1 MMLDLQRTI
10 VALSSGAMASRR
22 AIVRISGPNTRSIL
36 QRLFQ
41 STDDHALLETLAPR
55 AAAVTCKM
63 HWPHRSQPSL
73 LPATAYFWPDSRSFT
88 GEPSAELH
96 FIGSMPIAENL
107 VANLCALGGDMALRG
122 EFTLRSFLAG
132 KLDLVQAEAVLGV
145 IEAEGTEQLHEA
157 LSQLGGN
164 LSRPVRSMR
173 DQLIELIAHLEA
185 GLDFAEENIEF
196 ITLDALIVQL
206 QQIID
211 QVATLIAQLTTRD
224 ARTQLAQV
232 VIIGLPNSGKSS
244 LFNRLV
250 GHDRAIVSPAAG
262 TTRDVISQLIDIG
275 GFAFEL
281 VDTAG
286 IEELQGDSPRAAAQS
301 ALKQRLTQADVAL
314 FCIDSSSDI
323 DHHWRAAQMQSLAEL
338 GVSVL
343 TVGTK
348 AELNRSETN
357 QSKSWQAN
365 DFNVQVSAQTG
376 AGLATLQTLLL
387 QKIAAHHREFQSAA
401 MQHIA
406 IRCRKSLAAAHA
418 TLQAAIAIAQADAGD
433 ELIAAELRIA
443 LDDLSAVIGDVHS
456 DDILG
461 EIFSRFCIGK

>member
-1 MMLDLQRTI
+1 MKLDLQRTI

-22 AIVRISGPNTRSIL
+22 AIVRISGPNTRAIL
-36 QRLFQ
+36 QRLFP
-41 STDDHALLETLAPR
+41 SIEDHALLETNTPR
-55 AAAVTCKM
+55 AAAVNCRM
-63 HWPHRSQPSL
+63 HWPHRSQPAL
-73 LPATAYFWPDSRSFT
+73 LPATAYYWPDSRSFT

-107 VANLCALGGDMALRG
+107 VAQLCAWGADMALRG

-185 GLDFAEENIEF
+185 GLDFAEEDIEF
-196 ITLDALIVQL
+196 ITLDTLIVQL

-211 QVATLIAQLTTRD
+211 QVATLIEQLTTRD

-250 GHDRAIVSPAAG
+250 GQERAIVSPAAG
-262 TTRDVISQLIDIG
+262 TTRDVISQSIELG

-281 VDTAG
+281 IDTAG
-286 IEELQGDSPRAAAQS
+286 IEELQGDSPRVAAQF
-301 ALKQRLTQADVAL
+301 ALKQRLTQADAAL

-323 DHHWRAAQMQSLAEL
+323 DHHWRATHMQSLAEL
-338 GVSVL
+338 GVTVL

-348 AELNRSETN
+348 AELSRSNTSGYEV
-357 QSKSWQAN
+357 SEAFEV
-365 DFNVQVSAQTG
+365 DVHVSAKTG
-376 AGLATLQTLLL
+376 AGLDILQTKLL
-387 QKIAAHHREFQSAA
+387 QKIAAHNREFQSAA

-406 IRCRKSLAAAHA
+406 IRCRKSLAAAHE
-418 TLQAAIAIAQADAGD
+418 TLQAAIAIAHADAGD